1 MRNIFIIG
9 LIVIAMG
16 YMVSILFDRYT
27 SAIETQNSKKVVEK
41 K

>member
-16 YMVSILFDRYT
+16 YMVSIMFDRYKSIKST
-27 SAIETQNSKKVVEK
+27 NIEINKNK
-41 K
+41 